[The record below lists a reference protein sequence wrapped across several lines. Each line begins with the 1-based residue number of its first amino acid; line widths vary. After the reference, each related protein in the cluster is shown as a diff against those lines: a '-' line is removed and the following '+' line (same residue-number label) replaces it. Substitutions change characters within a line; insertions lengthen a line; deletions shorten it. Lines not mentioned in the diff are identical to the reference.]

1 LTPTITTYLEARHHP
16 LMLNL
21 PDLLLYRAFVKS
33 RGGGIDLGQLR
44 GLFLLAYCEIQD
56 LQDVGPGER
65 LRWCVT

>member
-1 LTPTITTYLEARHHP
+1 
-16 LMLNL
+16 MLNL